1 MGLAPHAKPN
11 FVCERTREQIVLKAT
26 LEQIPGVCG
35 YYYQKTFCNRGHPSV
50 IVIVLLGFNT
60 AAAAEAALKK
70 LRSIAGMFCNM
81 AVVVTASD
89 RSFWKMRAAIRPDSA
104 GLVHNRKYV
113 NYIHKY
119 IHKHAM

>member
-1 MGLAPHAKPN
+1 
-11 FVCERTREQIVLKAT
+11 LKAT

-50 IVIVLLGFNT
+50 IVIVTLLGYGFNT
-60 AAAAEAALKK
+60 AAAAEAALEK
-70 LRSIAGMFCNM
+70 LRCIAGMFCNM

-113 NYIHKY
+113 TYIHKY